1 MDNIL
6 SYTCINYTY
15 AVVSIAKP
23 TDPCFSEELEELE
36 EQPVRFVKFAY
47 LMQWETIP
55 SFYFPSMWLAKRQ
68 KHGQRLSKR
77 HLHLSKKLVITYF
90 FGKISRTDH
99 SLRMSVT
106 NSLTDSQ
113 A

>member
-36 EQPVRFVKFAY
+36 EQSEDIII
-47 LMQWETIP
+47 L
-55 SFYFPSMWLAKRQ
+55 
-68 KHGQRLSKR
+68 
-77 HLHLSKKLVITYF
+77 
-90 FGKISRTDH
+90 
-99 SLRMSVT
+99 
-106 NSLTDSQ
+106 
-113 A
+113 